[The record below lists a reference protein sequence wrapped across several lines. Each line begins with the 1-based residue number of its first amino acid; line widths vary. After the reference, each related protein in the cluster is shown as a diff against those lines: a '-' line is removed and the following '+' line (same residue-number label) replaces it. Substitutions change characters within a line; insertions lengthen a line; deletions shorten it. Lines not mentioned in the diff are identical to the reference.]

1 MTQLPLPLLQHSS
14 RDPRAHLNA
23 AVTAVH
29 TRPDLSDSMETTA
42 CLFICGGRAERAW
55 VGSRGLAAVLIVVAV
70 APWAIANKRSGTDAQ
85 QQ

>member
-29 TRPDLSDSMETTA
+29 TRPDLSDSIDTTA
-42 CLFICGGRAERAW
+42 CLFICGAGID
-55 VGSRGLAAVLIVVAV
+55 GCLAAVATLGGCSTM
-70 APWAIANKRSGTDAQ
+70 SGTTLHT
-85 QQ
+85 